1 VRAAVAPVWGGPE
14 VVEVRELPDPEPG
27 PGEALVQVR
36 AAALNYPDLLL
47 IANRYQVS
55 VPPPFIPGSEFSGE
69 VLSVGPG
76 VTGVGPGDAVIGGG
90 MVGAFAERIAV
101 PARSLR
107 PRPAGLDWHQ
117 AAAYWVT
124 SITAYHALVTVGELR
139 PGQTVVALGAAGGV
153 GSAVVDIARRT
164 GARVVAVTS
173 GADRVRLVRELGAD
187 VVIDR
192 TTGPLRERLQEA
204 LPEGAEVVVDPV
216 GGTLSEAVLR
226 RMAWGGRFVVVG
238 FAAGDIPR
246 IPLNLVLLKGVQ
258 IRGLELRTL
267 AEHDPVGA
275 RNGERQ
281 LGQLVAQG
289 LRPSIGSVYPLAEI
303 GTALK
308 QAAAGGVLGK
318 TVIDLV
324 HPASTPTP
332 DPGYMR

>member
-1 VRAAVAPVWGGPE
+1 
-14 VVEVRELPDPEPG
+14 VVQVVELPDPEPG
-27 PGEALVQVR
+27 PGEAVVGIR
-36 AAALNYPDLLL
+36 AAALNYPDLLV

-55 VPPPFIPGSEFSGE
+55 VPAPFIPGSEFSGE
-69 VLSVGPG
+69 VLSVGAG
-76 VTGVGPGDAVIGGG
+76 VTEVRPGDAVIGGG

-107 PRPAGLDWHQ
+107 PRPDGFDWHQ
-117 AAAYWVT
+117 AAAYWVA

-153 GSAVVDIARRT
+153 GSAVVDIAHRT

-173 GADRVRLVRELGAD
+173 GVDRVRFVRELGAD

-192 TTGPLRERLQEA
+192 TTEPLRERLQAA
-204 LPEGAEVVVDPV
+204 LPEGADVVVDPV
-216 GGTLSEAVLR
+216 GGALSEAVLR
-226 RMAWGGRFVVVG
+226 RTAWGGRFVVVG

-275 RNGERQ
+275 RDGERQ
-281 LGQLVAQG
+281 LARLAAQG
-289 LRPSIGSVYPLAEI
+289 LRPSIGSVYPLADI
-303 GTALK
+303 GKALE
-308 QAAAGGVLGK
+308 QAAGGGVVGK
-318 TVIDLV
+318 TVIDL
-324 HPASTPTP
+324 T
-332 DPGYMR
+332 